1 MNTTHT
7 IATRRWI
14 RLVALLAAAG
24 SEAAGSD
31 RRIRIQISER
41 KLYLL
46 EEGQAVRVYDI
57 AVGADA
63 TPTPRGVFEVA
74 NRIPFP
80 TWYSRRGVVR
90 PGAANPLGT
99 RWIGL
104 SKAGYGIHGTNAPES
119 IGRAA
124 SHGCVRMRNRDVE
137 ELFAL
142 IGVGTPVEVVAN

>member
-1 MNTTHT
+1 MIGRLIH
-7 IATRRWI
+7 ATERGH
-14 RLVALLAAAG
+14 RLIHQLD
-24 SEAAGSD
+24 E
-31 RRIRIQISER
+31 
-41 KLYLL
+41 
-46 EEGQAVRVYDI
+46 
-57 AVGADA
+57 VGI
-63 TPTPRGVFEVA
+63 EVA

-142 IGVGTPVEVVAN
+142 IGVGTLVEVVAN